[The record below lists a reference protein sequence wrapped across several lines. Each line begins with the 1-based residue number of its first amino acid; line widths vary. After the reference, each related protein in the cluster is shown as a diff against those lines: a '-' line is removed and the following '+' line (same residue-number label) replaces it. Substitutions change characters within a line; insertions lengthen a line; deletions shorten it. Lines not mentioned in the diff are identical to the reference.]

1 MTSIQ
6 EELQAKLLASEELV
20 KKLQAELAKTSERLN
35 EYIERFYGIKRSCCC
50 HAGHKSSD
58 SEEEDSEEE
67 EVN

>member
-50 HAGHKSSD
+50 HAGPRYSD
-58 SEEEDSEEE
+58 SEEEDSEEDDD
-67 EVN
+67 